1 MVGCDDELEGRALL
15 GAMRRWRARARGL
28 AIHNKG
34 LADFVRQLL
43 GEKAVMAEQMDE
55 LKAEI
60 SRLNETVATLSRLC
74 FGTSTEKGPRARSK
88 DDHSSTPESATDQPA
103 ETPSDAATATG
114 QPAGEPGT
122 TERRRRGQRRNTKGH
137 GRRDYSGLPSTEEIH
152 ELDENER
159 CCPHCGLEYEHF
171 DDETSSQIDWQVRL
185 VRVIHRRRKYR
196 RSCSCPS
203 KAVVVAPVVPKP
215 IRKGLFS
222 AGFLARLVHEKYV
235 LGRPVTRVL
244 AALSAEGLELSK
256 GTLCGVLRSVSD
268 LLEPLDQAIRVRNA
282 KAAQL
287 NIDETRW
294 EVFEELEGKKGHR
307 WYLWVF
313 VATDTVVF
321 HIDPTRSAAVLEAHL
336 GVDLSSGSLEPGR
349 SLVVSSDFYVVY
361 QMLSRL
367 EGVQALWCFSH
378 IRRYFIRAADSDESL
393 GPWRD
398 AWLGRFAALYRAHH
412 ALRASEAGT
421 EPRADAEADFTLAL
435 DEIDLARKKESLD
448 DSLPLP
454 ARKVLATLNNEWDGL
469 KAHAEHPLVDLDNNR
484 AERFIR
490 NPVIGRKNFYG
501 SGSIWSATMAGRAWT
516 VTATAKLFGLNP
528 LSYLSSYL
536 EACGRAGG
544 KALTGEALE
553 VFLPWNLGTPPDQSP
568 PGRGP

>member
-1 MVGCDDELEGRALL
+1 MVCCDKGLEAV
-15 GAMRRWRARARGL
+15 GAMRRWRARARRL
-28 AIHNKG
+28 ATYNLG
-34 LADFVRQLL
+34 LADYVNQLL
-43 GEKAVMAEQMDE
+43 GENADQAEQIIE
-55 LKAEI
+55 
-60 SRLNETVATLSRLC
+60 LNEKVATLSKLC
-74 FGTSTEKGPRARSK
+74 FGPSTERGSRTRPR
-88 DDHSSTPESATDQPA
+88 DDHP
-103 ETPSDAATATG
+103 ETPAAPSRSSGDAT
-114 QPAGEPGT
+114 AGEPA
-122 TERRRRGQRRNTKGH
+122 TEPADEQDRRRGQRRGTKGH
-137 GRRDYSGLPSTEEIH
+137 GRRDYSGLPSTEEVH
-152 ELDENER
+152 ELDEDER
-159 CCPHCGLEYEHF
+159 ACPHCGLQHEHF

-185 VRVIHRRRKYR
+185 VRVIHRRKKYR

-235 LGRPVTRVL
+235 LGRPIARVL

-256 GTLCGVLRSVSD
+256 GTLCGVLRAVSD

-287 NIDETRW
+287 NMDETRW

-321 HIDPTRSAAVLEAHL
+321 HIDPTRSGAVLEAHL
-336 GVDLSSGSLEPGR
+336 GVDLSSGALEPGR

-361 QMLSRL
+361 QSLSRL
-367 EGVQALWCFSH
+367 DGVEALWCFSH
-378 IRRYFIRAADSDESL
+378 IRRYFIRAGDSDKSL
-393 GPWRD
+393 GEWRD

-412 ALRASEAGT
+412 VLRAHEPGT

-435 DEIDLARKKESLD
+435 EAIDLARKKESLD
-448 DSLPLP
+448 EDLPV
-454 ARKVLATLNNEWDGL
+454 AAKKVLATLNNEWEGL
-469 KAHAEHPLVDLDNNR
+469 KAHAKYLELDLDNNR

-490 NPVIGRKNFYG
+490 NPVVGRKNFYG
-501 SGSIWSATMAGRAWT
+501 SGAIWAASLAGRAWT

-528 LSYLSSYL
+528 LTYLTSYF
-536 EACGRAGG
+536 EACARAGG
-544 KALTGEALE
+544 KAPDGEALE
-553 VFLPWNLGTPPDQSP
+553 AFLPWIAGEVTKRAPSTPD
-568 PGRGP
+568 PGP